1 VSEDEEKIVS
11 VTDLIMR
18 ELEKKKA
25 EDATTLAEIKE
36 LAKGIEIPV
45 SSIAKEDAGVS
56 AQQVVKA
63 TKEVQEL
70 VT

>member
-1 VSEDEEKIVS
+1 VSEDEEKIVA

-25 EDATTLAEIKE
+25 EDATTLAEIRE

>member
-1 VSEDEEKIVS
+1 VSEDEEQIVAA
-11 VTDLIMR
+11 TDLVMR

-25 EDATTLAEIKE
+25 EDATTLVEIKE
-36 LAKGIEIPV
+36 LAKGIEVPV

-56 AQQVVKA
+56 AHQVVKA
-63 TKEVQEL
+63 TEEVQEL